1 MLTGESATL
10 PLSLPPT
17 RAEGG
22 QSSSRFQWGSTAN
35 IVVVSLILII
45 GIATAILRQRT
56 PDFMAE
62 DAFYADA
69 ARNLL
74 QHGFYGVNGNPET
87 TQPPGLPAILA
98 LLFRIFG
105 YSYSICVVAMAVFE
119 TLGFLL
125 AYELLRRRVRNVVAG
140 SICLILM
147 SSPVVFAWSTRFVYA
162 CLPYF
167 FTTMAALLCAEECE
181 KANTGR
187 SQFVWIAA
195 FALAVVAS
203 LLIATGTIALLGAI
217 LMVVLA
223 TALRD
228 RQLARRQLLK
238 FLPALLL
245 GLLVQTIWMY
255 RKPAALEWPLPGYPE
270 SYWQQLKVK
279 DGNYPELGFATW
291 KDIPPRIAK
300 NALAASD
307 NFTQIVLRHGV
318 NEKKV
323 AIVIIPILLVVLG
336 WAFALWV
343 TGGRDLAAWYFAGY
357 VAIYLLWPW
366 KTELRFVLPIAP
378 LGFLYAW
385 QSIRG
390 VVVASNEKPRV
401 VGTVGTL
408 VALFAT
414 ASAARQLY
422 EHSRIGDHSPSIALI
437 IPMWLIV
444 GVAAFWMAYS
454 GRSIFEQ
461 NVISRAVALVWVSP
475 HVVPARRLR
484 WVQYAGGAIAVA
496 LILLGL
502 VIDMRVAREN
512 LNTANLLHVEET
524 GPSEILPLDVSAGIW
539 LRTHT
544 DADVAVMAR
553 SWPTV
558 HHHAQRK
565 VVWFPPISNPM
576 ILLEGMLRHGVD
588 YVVVVNRERSYWL
601 PSEDDCFAR
610 LLADHSQYF
619 HLVLQA
625 PSLRIFRF
633 NDHETSSTRD
643 LQSSVQARPQSAAVA
658 GTRK

>member
-1 MLTGESATL
+1 MLTGGSATL
-10 PLSLPPT
+10 PSSLPPT

-45 GIATAILRQRT
+45 GIAAAILRQRT

-187 SQFVWIAA
+187 SQFVWSAA

-245 GLLVQTIWMY
+245 GLLAQTIWMY

-279 DGNYPELGFATW
+279 DGNHPELGFATW
-291 KDIPPRIAK
+291 KDISPRIAK
-300 NALAASD
+300 NTLAASD

-318 NEKKV
+318 NEKKT
-323 AIVIIPILLVVLG
+323 AIVIMPILLVLLG
-336 WAFALWV
+336 WASALWV
-343 TGGRDLAAWYFAGY
+343 TCGKDFAAWYFAGY
-357 VAIYLLWPW
+357 VAIYLLWPF
-366 KTELRFVLPIAP
+366 KMDLRFVLPVAP
-378 LGFLYAW
+378 LACLYAW
-385 QSIRG
+385 ESIRG
-390 VVVASNEKPRV
+390 IAVASTAKPRLVGV
-401 VGTVGTL
+401 VGSL
-408 VALFAT
+408 ISLFAAGST
-414 ASAARQLY
+414 TRQLY
-422 EHSRIGDHSPSIALI
+422 ENWRIGDHSPSSALI
-437 IPMWLIV
+437 ILIWLIV
-444 GVAAFWMAYS
+444 GGVAVWMAYS
-454 GRSIFEQ
+454 GRSIFEG
-461 NVISRAVALVWVSP
+461 NLISRAVVFSP
-475 HVVPARRLR
+475 HVVPARRFQ
-484 WVQYAGGAIAVA
+484 WVQYTAGAIAVA

-502 VIDMRVAREN
+502 AIDTRVAREN
-512 LNTANLLHVEET
+512 LNTENLLDAEET

-544 DADVAVMAR
+544 NTDAIVMAR

-558 HHHAQRK
+558 HHYAQRR
-565 VVWFPPISNPM
+565 VVWFPPISNPTV
-576 ILLEGMLRHGVD
+576 LFEGMLRQGVD

-601 PSEDDCFAR
+601 PSEDDCFGR
-610 LLADHSQYF
+610 LLADHRQYF
-619 HLVLQA
+619 QLVLQT
-625 PSLRIFRF
+625 SRLSIFQF
-633 NDHETSSTRD
+633 HDTQTSSAPE
-643 LQSSVQARPQSAAVA
+643 LQPSVHIRPQSATVA

>member
-1 MLTGESATL
+1 
-10 PLSLPPT
+10 
-17 RAEGG
+17 
-22 QSSSRFQWGSTAN
+22 
-35 IVVVSLILII
+35 
-45 GIATAILRQRT
+45 
-56 PDFMAE
+56 MAE

-98 LLFRIFG
+98 LLFSIFG
-105 YSYSICVVAMAVFE
+105 YSYGICVIAMAVFE

-147 SSPVVFAWSTRFVYA
+147 SSPVVFAWSTRFVFA

-167 FTTMAALLCAEECE
+167 FTTMAALLCGEQYA
-181 KANTGR
+181 KAKTGR
-187 SQFVWIAA
+187 SQFVWGAA

-245 GLLVQTIWMY
+245 GLLAQTIWMS
-255 RKPAALEWPLPGYPE
+255 RKPAVLEWPLPGYPE

-279 DGNYPELGFATW
+279 DGNHPELGFATW

-307 NFTQIVLRHGV
+307 NLTQIVLRHGV
-318 NEKKV
+318 NEKKLAV
-323 AIVIIPILLVVLG
+323 VVVPILLIVLG
-336 WAFALWV
+336 WGYALWV
-343 TGGRDLAAWYFAGY
+343 TGGTDLAAWYFAGY

-366 KTELRFVLPIAP
+366 RMELRFVLPIAP
-378 LGFLYAW
+378 LACLYAW
-385 QSIRG
+385 QSFRG
-390 VVVASNEKPRV
+390 VVMASTEKPRL
-401 VGTVGTL
+401 VGIVGSL
-408 VALFAT
+408 VALLAT
-414 ASAARQLY
+414 VLAAQQFY
-422 EHSRIGDHSPSIALI
+422 EYWRIGSCDLALGLI
-437 IPMWLIV
+437 IPLWL
-444 GVAAFWMAYS
+444 VAGGAAVWMAYS
-454 GRSIFEQ
+454 GQSLFATNLIPGATAGLASFFG
-461 NVISRAVALVWVSP
+461 VSR
-475 HVVPARRLR
+475 ARRLR
-484 WVQYAGGAIAVA
+484 WMKYTGGALASA

-502 VIDMRVAREN
+502 VVDTRVAREN
-512 LNTANLLHVEET
+512 LNTANLLQAEET

-544 DADVAVMAR
+544 DADATVMAR

-558 HHHAQRK
+558 HHYAQRK
-565 VVWFPPISNPM
+565 VVWLPPISNPTV
-576 ILLEGMLRHGVD
+576 LFEGILRHGVN
-588 YVVVVNRERSYWL
+588 YVVVINRESSYYL
-601 PSEDDCFAR
+601 PDDDDCFEG
-610 LLADHSQYF
+610 LLANHSQYF
-619 HLVLQA
+619 QLVMQA

-633 NDHETSSTRD
+633 HDDETPPKRN
-643 LQSSVQARPQSAAVA
+643 LQSWNPDRPQRAAIA